1 MRPQK
6 CTFEFKLECVE
17 ICRQAI
23 AECIDCPA
31 FRIQD
36 FFDGVKK
43 RFWSV
48 QNDFLS

>member
-1 MRPQK
+1 MK
-6 CTFEFKLECVE
+6 YAFTLKLECVE
-17 ICRQAI
+17 RYSRAI

-43 RFWSV
+43 RFWSF